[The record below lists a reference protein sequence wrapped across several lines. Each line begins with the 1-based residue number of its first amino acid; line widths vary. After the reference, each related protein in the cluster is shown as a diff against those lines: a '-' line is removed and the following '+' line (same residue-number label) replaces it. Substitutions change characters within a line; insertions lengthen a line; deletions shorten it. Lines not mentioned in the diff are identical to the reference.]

1 MGRPVYVW
9 TRQCAN
15 TAWWDSGSAKKHLLL
30 ICHKQNQL
38 SFSNYHGSVTTSA
51 LIYRTSES
59 SSYQVGQNLYQSFS
73 SADTNQ
79 AGLDAAIDAT
89 VQVNNSYCDRVKIS
103 WLVVYI
109 FKSWCKYLYWWYIFR
124 RVGIWSLIEL
134 RTGTMKWVTL
144 IAATSIHL
152 CECLLDNILFVLAL
166 SQYDQKKTQQSKS
179 QVSKWPSNR
188 PLHTGDDCFGA
199 IFVRLFR
206 SKLESVVTAVQVV
219 KLW

>member
-1 MGRPVYVW
+1 MWINLW
-9 TRQCAN
+9 TFEFWIVKLRWADQCTFEHDSVRTLLDGTRVRQ
-15 TAWWDSGSAKKHLLL
+15 KHL

-73 SADTNQ
+73 SAETNQ

-103 WLVVYI
+103 WSVVYI

-152 CECLLDNILFVLAL
+152 CECLLDNILFVLVL
-166 SQYDQKKTQQSKS
+166 SQ
-179 QVSKWPSNR
+179 
-188 PLHTGDDCFGA
+188 
-199 IFVRLFR
+199 
-206 SKLESVVTAVQVV
+206 
-219 KLW
+219 